1 MPKSPSVET
10 DGLCRCVTV
19 PMRRFALL
27 VALIPLL
34 AAANSGID
42 AQKVDQP
49 PTIDGTITEAEWGA
63 PQGEG
68 FVDARNGAAGEPG
81 RFWLTYDENYIY
93 FAAQLDGDPNA
104 IKATEYRQNV
114 RIASDDSVF
123 LMIEP
128 FGTTTQAN
136 VFGVNARGATDVR
149 IAGGRAIKREWLGE
163 FVASGRITEKGFEV
177 EARIPWG
184 IMRLPAPGKR
194 DVRFN
199 VVRRN
204 PTTQREM
211 EWHYTN
217 QQSSNSP
224 LWRGVD
230 TPASGNARTLK
241 LLPYAYG
248 GWAKNGHIANA
259 GLDLKTSLT
268 DQIDLV
274 GTINPDFRNVENQVL
289 SVDFSYFERLAG
301 EARPFFLEGANFF
314 GTSRDAPLFASQ
326 RIAKFDAGLKSF
338 GQITDRTRLAVLNTV
353 DFGEQNAF
361 AGNVRHQF
369 NDRAGATVAMS
380 SLSDRLGADN
390 TAVHVGMDTTFKNG
404 LGVFG
409 QHQTSRDTTSGYGHR
424 INTGFFYSG
433 NGMEGFAEFLEVSPQ
448 YNPRLGFVR
457 ERDIRGFAAGGNYER
472 PVDKGPISE
481 YGFGAFGRDFRRT
494 DGRPHRRGIEFQTSL
509 TFRDGTDLDMGG
521 SFERNRGLDDRTWF
535 FSLERPRGDAY
546 RRWQT
551 DYVTGVIAGQAYDS
565 FGLQA
570 NYRPLSPFQLSLR
583 AQEVRHFNR
592 STQLIFGA
600 NYDLGGDMSVS
611 GRMVRNG
618 RDTNAYLAFRKS
630 GNRGA
635 EYFVIFG
642 DPNARKFEPSFVI
655 KAVFPF
661 ELKL

>member
-1 MPKSPSVET
+1 
-10 DGLCRCVTV
+10 
-19 PMRRFALL
+19 MRRLALL
-27 VALIPLL
+27 TLL
-34 AAANSGID
+34 APALSAANSGID
-42 AQKVDQP
+42 AQKAAEP
-49 PTIDGTITEAEWGA
+49 PKIDGTIHQAEWGA
-63 PQGEG
+63 SHGEG
-68 FVDARNGAAGEPG
+68 FFDTRNGAAAEPG
-81 RFWLTYDENYIY
+81 RFWLTYDEKYIY
-93 FAAQLDGDPNA
+93 FAAQLDGDPKS

-114 RIASDDSVF
+114 RISSDDSVF
-123 LMIEP
+123 LIVEP
-128 FGTTTQAN
+128 FGNANQAN

-163 FVASGRITEKGFEV
+163 FMASGRVTEKGFEI

-199 VVRRN
+199 VVRYN
-204 PTTQREM
+204 PTSQREM

-224 LWRGVD
+224 FWRGVEV
-230 TPASGNARTLK
+230 PESGNERTLK
-241 LLPYAYG
+241 LLPYVYG
-248 GWAKNGHIANA
+248 GWSRNGHIANG

-274 GTINPDFRNVENQVL
+274 GTVNPDFRNVENQIL

-301 EARPFFLEGANFF
+301 EARPFFLEGTNFF

-326 RIAKFDAGLKSF
+326 RIGKFDAGLKSF
-338 GQITDRTRLAVLNTV
+338 GQITDRTRFAILDTI

-369 NDRAGATVAMS
+369 SDSAGATVALS
-380 SLSDRLGADN
+380 SLSDRRGADN
-390 TAVHVGMDTTFKNG
+390 TAVHLGFDSTFKSG

-409 QHQTSRDTTSGYGHR
+409 QHQTSRDTVSGYGHR
-424 INTGFFYSG
+424 INTGMFYNA
-433 NGMEGFAEFLEVSPQ
+433 NGIDAYAEYLEVTRG

-457 ERDIRGFAAGGNYER
+457 ERDVRGFATGGQYVKPVER
-472 PVDKGPISE
+472 GPIME
-481 YGFGAFGRDFRRT
+481 YGFGVNASDFRRM
-494 DGRPHRRGIEFQTSL
+494 DGRPHRRGLEFNTSL
-509 TFRDGTDLDMGG
+509 TLRDGTDIDMGG
-521 SFERNRGLDDRTWF
+521 AFERFRSNDDRLWF

-546 RRWQT
+546 RRWQV
-551 DYVTGVIAGQAYDS
+551 DYVSGVIAGQAYDS

-570 NYRPLSPFQLSLR
+570 SYRPVSPLQLSLR

-600 NYDLGGDMSVS
+600 NYDLGNDMSVS

-618 RDTNAYLAFRKS
+618 RDTNAYVAFRKS

-635 EYFVIFG
+635 EYYVIFG
-642 DPNARKFEPSFVI
+642 DPNARKFETSLVI

-661 ELKL
+661 ELKI

>member
-1 MPKSPSVET
+1 
-10 DGLCRCVTV
+10 
-19 PMRRFALL
+19 MRRLVFFIALMP
-27 VALIPLL
+27 VL
-34 AAANSGID
+34 ASANSGIN
-42 AQKVDQP
+42 AQKATEP
-49 PTIDGTITEAEWGA
+49 PKIDGTVSEAEWGA
-63 PQGEG
+63 AHGEG
-68 FVDARNGAAGEPG
+68 FFDTRNGSVGEPG
-81 RFWLTYDENYIY
+81 RFWLTYDENFIY
-93 FAAQLDGDPNA
+93 FAAQLDGDPKA
-104 IKATEYRQNV
+104 VKATEYRQNV

-123 LMIEP
+123 LVIDP
-128 FGTTTQAN
+128 FGAMTQAN
-136 VFGVNARGATDVR
+136 VFGINARGATDVR

-163 FVASGRITEKGFEV
+163 FLAAGRITEKGFEV

-194 DVRFN
+194 DLRFN
-199 VVRRN
+199 IVRYN
-204 PTTQREM
+204 PTTQRDM

-217 QQSSNSP
+217 NQGSNFP

-241 LLPYAYG
+241 LLPYVYG
-248 GWAKNGHIANA
+248 GWAKNGHIANG

-314 GTSRDAPLFASQ
+314 SGSRDAPIFASQ
-326 RIAKFDAGLKSF
+326 RIGKFDVGLKSF
-338 GQITDRTRLAVLNTV
+338 GQISDRTRIAVLDTV

-369 NDRAGATVAMS
+369 TDRTGATVALS
-380 SLSDRLGADN
+380 SLSNRLGADN
-390 TAVHVGMDTTFKNG
+390 TAVHVGVDSTFKNG

-409 QHQTSRDTTSGYGHR
+409 QHQASRDTTSGYGHR
-424 INTGFFYSG
+424 INTGFFYNG
-433 NGMEGFAEFLEVSPQ
+433 NGAEAFAEYLEVTPR

-457 ERDIRGFAAGGNYER
+457 ERDIKGFAAGGEVVKPVER
-472 PVDKGPISE
+472 GGIME
-481 YGFGAFGRDFRRT
+481 YGFGAFGRDYRRM
-494 DGRPHRRGIEFQTSL
+494 DGRPHRRGIQLNTSVTL
-509 TFRDGTDLDMGG
+509 RDGTDIDMGG
-521 SFERNRGLDDRTWF
+521 NFERFQGRDDRVWF

-546 RRWQT
+546 RRWQA

-565 FGLQA
+565 FGIQA
-570 NYRPLSPFQLSLR
+570 SYRPVSPFQLSLR
-583 AQEVRHFNR
+583 AQEVRHYDR

-600 NYDLGGDMSVS
+600 NYDLGGDMSMS

-618 RDTNAYLAFRKS
+618 RDTNAYVAFRKS

-635 EYFVIFG
+635 EYYVIFG
-642 DPNARKFEPSFVI
+642 DPNARRFESSLVI